1 MQYNA
6 TNFYTPYLS
15 ESEESESDSGS
26 ESDFPSSIPPVGSL
40 KSMVQVGSVP
50 VNTVVKQIDL
60 RSQKSAGAKNIQY
73 SAFDLSGSDPTA
85 GGGTKFDMTNGTY
98 TTILMINSRDRDTE
112 VYPQP
117 TFFTIRLPR
126 TYRNITSFQITQM
139 KLLSSFFY
147 FRDNKENTT
156 MDVLEQGR
164 TATIG
169 GRVVDNVIKVRIR
182 EGSYNI
188 NTLLTELQTQM
199 NRTPLFFYYP
209 NGFSDFIT
217 QFTAAGDLSVNFNEP
232 GDFYFDSLT
241 DQFIA
246 NPTKNLIVTQYFA
259 SRYAGLSIYTL
270 AQVKVAYYYPVLYE
284 MVLDPEWEPQLNLTY
299 TGTGLLPGETVRSRI
314 LYTFQGL
321 NDPVILQII
330 DQNLAIVPNSGYLT
344 TPGSSLLD
352 VYRTLHT
359 FVYSL
364 VDEYRCTYETN
375 SNRIVISSTQLN
387 TSLFTLL
394 TNQTTAAL
402 LAELQNQNL
411 TVQQYSNLLT
421 SNTLFTA
428 VFSDMYNTLQKKFA
442 TYFAVNFGTYAPEF
456 FTNTSNAPYLQN
468 GIGAVGVAQGYSLAI
483 LQSGQ
488 EPIRSSTQSLKS
500 SPGYWPQIQSTPT
513 DSSNNVLF
521 VGAGLNQRQQDIS
534 AGFINVPY
542 NTISATIDT
551 STQFIDNSGNIY
563 INPLTSAGD
572 VITPI
577 LNSKYTVF
585 RFRSFVRQTLQVE
598 TLPLPYYYRYPT
610 LNSTNFDPPIPQYF
624 DLSYS
629 YINSPF
635 LTRTDI
641 SNVTV
646 PFASSF
652 SVQATSAKLFQFN
665 VRNAVRYYSFTAPLP
680 KSRTTLV
687 PLADASGYK
696 YPLQVSVVSTD
707 ILGVI
712 NKFPSDMKIFFYH
725 DQGAFFADISGYRN
739 ENPYNYKE
747 TYTATTDIS
756 AVNFT
761 TNVFANQTYY
771 IIIRSSSVSFQ
782 NTNVKVCC
790 SFPNQLQT
798 RIARY
803 QFNQSISP
811 YSTPTL
817 SYPVSQD
824 ISYNLIWAT
833 EYDQDFIRL
842 PTGSNIMG
850 KDPSSQEFNQF
861 LPVSLTPIGY
871 DVSGVSSDLTDYR
884 GFTSNVVGN
893 VPFTTF
899 RVDPTN
905 QFTFQNLSG
914 YNVNCNTYFPITG
927 TSNAILQPISNTPY
941 TLKTVPDRQFKI
953 VNWYDQQYIPTQTG
967 QPGIPNSNF
976 VAKSKVVDAS
986 YGALDGYV
994 YDASGN
1000 PGGSSTGL
1008 RFDEGIVGFGILP
1021 NEGVWSAEEIVFKSA
1036 YMERPTLSNNFSDPN
1051 KKIKYLGI
1059 FPTGL
1064 VTNYQFTDLSLNT
1077 AIYKLNYTSSITYT
1091 PDKQAIYSGF
1101 DPVGGTYHTFK
1112 KDAGFVSQSG
1122 VKLVGYTPSVTYN
1135 FNTNSYFSVMAFDG
1149 SQNVIPFYTL
1159 MGSYIPYPSV
1169 SQPIGT
1175 SNYSDSFGTYSNSD
1189 GKGFYYPQILPS
1201 YNSNY
1206 YPSDSN
1212 LFQSR
1217 YEQSIPWKTNLLH
1230 TKTNTNPLSFSNG
1243 YYYYSFNRY
1252 INSTLDPSGSYIPPG
1267 IPPANSAETNITLLS
1282 KGPYFFHITS
1292 ETLSN
1297 TFAVTPQLIMTSN
1310 NDKAFT
1316 LCNVPLRNA
1325 NQLTSCNLNSIQ
1337 FDPPLVTN
1345 AAFGAPSA
1353 FNPLPNPFFLG
1364 MTANGAGSN
1373 DLDNI
1378 YCLHQTHHGTTTSNG
1393 MGFTVSKLMYD
1404 TTRPQGPLYF
1414 RAVTSTIEC
1423 IVTTSNGSFTASYPP
1438 ATIFP
1443 SPFPGGFVFGN
1454 PNFPNS
1460 NEAYRNI
1467 NFTKFYV
1474 TENNLAFFQ
1483 FADALSHQSGGSNL
1497 SYYCVY
1503 NMSNETV
1510 RQFSLNT
1517 YSNLFDGVYTW
1528 DLPTS
1533 NPAPG
1538 YNIYYDWCVDRRG
1551 KLYTSMASQSQ
1562 LYFTVFAKQ
1571 YQTNGDL
1578 PTSTEVLVG
1587 GPSAGN
1593 IAVTSNY
1600 GVGAMNQIRVDS
1612 NYNLFFQQAYI
1623 SGNNY
1628 IDPTFLLT
1636 RWATPLFGH
1645 YGYLPYSN
1653 YSAVP
1658 SGGTSNVNFVVN
1670 KQTFDATVLDSGY
1683 SEGFPLVSSDL
1694 LIGLRKGVGPVQ
1706 PLFSQIAA
1714 QQSFF
1719 FNKYRIQLNSTD
1731 VPITGRTDISG
1742 FYDLTFDPFNF
1753 TISNISAQFTQ
1764 TELINYINIYLLT
1777 NNAPPNITVT
1787 VQMTDFAVSDPRI
1800 DYNLYVPLTITNVV
1814 ITPTLYWSRDPIGT
1828 PMSASAN
1835 LGTSAPTIVQ
1845 YPNLWGNSQI
1855 GVDLLSPTASNAWQ
1869 VMYPTVKVVMK
1880 KVQNGFTPITETTD
1894 LTTYP
1899 SYSHTSMFF
1908 YDNYKDLSND
1918 IFNKFG
1924 QESKARFK
1932 YYDVSSGYEF
1942 KSYIYNIS
1950 LNPYKSSTAD
1960 ISGNTG
1966 YNYLAVRGYSPTEK
1980 FDCLTR
1986 FYLPGRYDF
1995 GFIPLVDLSN
2005 ETQTVLVD
2013 LSGSPLVNPVY
2024 QTVLNA
2030 FNNSFKG
2037 SFTFG
2042 SNAIPGFSGSN
2053 YTFTGFPSFLQKYI
2067 SVYNTG
2073 QSNAQLIATITSNVN
2088 QAVANYIQ
2096 TYLSAI
2102 LPSYVLQR
2110 QRFTDPLLFSFL
2122 FNTALTDTR
2131 RSLEYEWGL
2140 GWNLGYPKIDTPY
2153 DTIQRATSFFKILDD
2168 YIYLKLNQEFT
2179 MNRLDSS
2186 GPEKLSITH
2195 EPTGQTN
2202 QFAAK
2207 LLLAPFGNYAQTMIQ
2222 NPINFNPVLTSID
2235 RLTFQWVD
2243 LTGIQIDNNDC
2254 EWNAAVQIS
2263 EQVTQATTT
2272 STIPTASI
2280 K

>member
-1 MQYNA
+1 MQNNA
-6 TNFYTPYLS
+6 TNFYKPYLS

-26 ESDFPSSIPPVGSL
+26 DSDFPSSIPPVGSL
-40 KSMVQVGSVP
+40 KSMVQSGSMP

-60 RSQKSAGAKNIQY
+60 RTQKSGPRNVQY
-73 SAFDLSGSDPTA
+73 SAFDLSGADPTS
-85 GGGTKFDMTNGTY
+85 GGGTKFDMTNGIY

-199 NRTPLFFYYP
+199 NRTPLFFYFP

-241 DQFIA
+241 DQFVA
-246 NPTKNLIVTQYFA
+246 SPTKNFIVTQYFA
-259 SRYAGLSIYTL
+259 SRYAGLSTYTL
-270 AQVKVAYYYPVLYE
+270 SQVKVAYYYPVLYE
-284 MVLDPEWEPQLNLTY
+284 MILDPEWESQLNLTY
-299 TGTGLLPGETVRSRI
+299 TGSGLLPGETVRSRI

-321 NDPVILQII
+321 NDPVILTII
-330 DQNLAIVPNSGYLT
+330 DQNLAIIPNSGYLT
-344 TPGSSLLD
+344 TPGASLLD
-352 VYRTLHT
+352 IYRTLHT

-364 VDEYRCTYETN
+364 VNEYKCSYETN

-411 TVQQYSNLLT
+411 TIAQYSNLLT
-421 SNTLFTA
+421 SNTLYTA

-456 FTNTSNAPYLQN
+456 YTNVTNAPYLQN
-468 GIGAVGVAQGYSLAI
+468 GIGAVGVATGYSLAL

-488 EPIRSSTQSLKS
+488 EPISSSAQALQN
-500 SPGYWPQIQSTPT
+500 SPGYWPQIQSNPV
-513 DSSNNVLF
+513 DASNNVLF
-521 VGAGLNQRQQDIS
+521 VGAGLNTRIQDIS

-542 NTISATIDT
+542 NTISATVDT
-551 STQFIDNSGNIY
+551 STQFIDNSGSIY

-572 VITPI
+572 IVTPI

-610 LNSTNFDPPIPQYF
+610 LNTINYEPPIPEYF
-624 DLSYS
+624 DASYV
-629 YINSPF
+629 YINSPY

-646 PFASSF
+646 PFASTF
-652 SVQATSAKLFQFN
+652 SVQAAASKYYEFT
-665 VRNAVRYYSFTAPLP
+665 VRNAVRYYSFVAPQP

-687 PLADASGYK
+687 PLNDASGYK
-696 YPLQVSVVSTD
+696 YPLQVNVFSTD
-707 ILGVI
+707 ILGAI
-712 NKFPSDMKIFFYH
+712 NQFSSQMQIYFYH

-739 ENPYNYKE
+739 ENPYNYKA

-756 AVNFT
+756 CVTFT

-771 IIIRSSSVSFQ
+771 LIIRSSNVSFQ
-782 NTNVKVCC
+782 NQYLKVCC
-790 SFPNQLQT
+790 SFPSQLQT
-798 RIARY
+798 PIARY

-811 YSTPTL
+811 LSTPTL
-817 SYPVSQD
+817 SYPVTSD
-824 ISYNLIWAT
+824 VSYNLIWAT

-842 PTGSNIMG
+842 PTSSNIMG
-850 KDPSSQEFNQF
+850 KDPSSAEFNKY
-861 LPVSLTPIGY
+861 LPVALTPIGY
-871 DVSGVSSDLTDYR
+871 DISGVSSDLTDYR
-884 GFTSNVVGN
+884 GFTSNIIGN

-905 QFTFQNLSG
+905 QYTFQNLSG
-914 YNVNCNTYFPITG
+914 YNINCNTYFPTSG
-927 TSNAILQPISNTPY
+927 TSNAVLQPISNSPY
-941 TLKTVPDRQFKI
+941 TLKTIPDRQFKI
-953 VNWYDQQYIPTQTG
+953 VNWYDQQYIPTQKY

-976 VAKSKVVDAS
+976 VAKSRVVDAS

-1008 RFDEGIVGFGILP
+1008 RFDDGIIGFGFIP

-1036 YMERPTLSNNFSDPN
+1036 YMERPTLSSNFTDPN

-1059 FPTGL
+1059 FPTGTI
-1064 VTNYQFTDLSLNT
+1064 TNYQFSDISLNY

-1112 KDAGFVSQSG
+1112 KDGGFVSQTG

-1135 FNTNSYFSVMAFDG
+1135 FNTNSYFSVIAYDS

-1159 MGSYIPYPSV
+1159 MGSYVPYPTV
-1169 SQPIGT
+1169 SKPIAT
-1175 SNYSDSFGTYSNSD
+1175 SNYSDTYGTYSNAD

-1212 LFQSR
+1212 IFRSR
-1217 YEQSIPWKTNLLH
+1217 YEQSIPWNTNLLH
-1230 TKTNTNPLSFSNG
+1230 TKTNTNPLGFSNG
-1243 YYYYSFNRY
+1243 YYYYSFNPN
-1252 INSTLDPSGSYIPPG
+1252 INYQLDPSGSYIPPG
-1267 IPPANSAETNITLLS
+1267 TYPANSAETNITLLS
-1282 KGPYFFHITS
+1282 KGPYFFHVTS

-1297 TFAVTPQLIMTSN
+1297 TFAVTPKLIMTSN
-1310 NDKAFT
+1310 TDKRFT
-1316 LCNVPLRNA
+1316 LCNIALRNA
-1325 NQLTSCNLNSIQ
+1325 NQITSCNLNSIP
-1337 FDPPLVTN
+1337 FDPPLLTDPN
-1345 AAFGAPSA
+1345 FGAPSP
-1353 FNPLPNPFFLG
+1353 FNPLPTPFFLS
-1364 MTANGAGSN
+1364 MTANGLGSN

-1378 YCLHQTHHGTTTSNG
+1378 YCLHQTHHGTAISTG
-1393 MGFTVSKLMYD
+1393 MGFTISKLRYD
-1404 TTRPQGPLYF
+1404 TSRVGGPFYF
-1414 RAVTSTIEC
+1414 QRITSTITC
-1423 IVTTSNGSFTASYPP
+1423 AVTTSNGSFIASYPP

-1460 NEAYRNI
+1460 NQAYRNI

-1483 FADALSHQSGGSNL
+1483 FADAYSHQTGGSNL
-1497 SYYCVY
+1497 SYFCVY
-1503 NMSNETV
+1503 NMGTESV
-1510 RQFSLNT
+1510 KQFSLNT
-1517 YSNLFDGVYTW
+1517 YSNLFDAVYTW
-1528 DLPTS
+1528 DKPSS
-1533 NPAPG
+1533 NPGPS

-1551 KLYTSMASQSQ
+1551 KQYTAMASMAN

-1578 PTSTEVLVG
+1578 PTTTDVLT
-1587 GPSAGN
+1587 SAGS
-1593 IAVTSNY
+1593 AALSSNY
-1600 GVGAMNQIRVDS
+1600 GIGCFNQIRVDS

-1628 IDPTFLLT
+1628 IEPAHLLT
-1636 RWATPLFGH
+1636 KWSTPLYGH

-1653 YSAVP
+1653 YS
-1658 SGGTSNVNFVVN
+1658 SGGSAVVNFSVN

-1683 SEGFPLVSSDL
+1683 SEGFPLISSDL
-1694 LIGLRKGVGPVQ
+1694 LIGLRQGVGPVQ
-1706 PLFSQIAA
+1706 PLFSQVAT

-1719 FNKYRIQLNSTD
+1719 FNRFRIMLNDTD
-1731 VPITGRTDISG
+1731 VPITGRIDISG
-1742 FYDLTFDPFNF
+1742 FYDVTFDPFNF
-1753 TISNISAQFTQ
+1753 TVPNIAAQYTQ
-1764 TELINYINIYLLT
+1764 TELLNYINGYLQS
-1777 NNAPPNITVT
+1777 NNAPSIITT
-1787 VQMTDFAVSDPRI
+1787 TLTMNDFATTNPRI
-1800 DYNLYVPLTITNVV
+1800 IYDLYVPLQVTGITLNNVN
-1814 ITPTLYWSRDPIGT
+1814 IYDGRSLTPMTASATLSPRTPTIFT
-1828 PMSASAN
+1828 
-1835 LGTSAPTIVQ
+1835 
-1845 YPNLWGNSQI
+1845 YPNLWGNSQF
-1855 GVDLLSPTASNAWQ
+1855 GVDLLSPTACNAWQ
-1869 VMYPTVKVVMK
+1869 VMYPTVKIVMK

-1899 SYSHTSMFF
+1899 SYSHTAMFY

-1932 YYDVSSGYEF
+1932 AYDVSSGYEF

-1950 LNPYKSSTAD
+1950 LNPYKGSTKD

-1980 FDCLTR
+1980 FNCLTR

-1995 GFIPLVDLSN
+1995 GFIPLQDLSN

-2042 SNAIPGFSGSN
+2042 SNAIAGFSGSN
-2053 YTFTGFPSFLQKYI
+2053 YTFTGFSSFLQKYI

-2073 QSNAQLIATITSNVN
+2073 QANAQLLATITSNVN
-2088 QAVANYIQ
+2088 AAVASYIQ
-2096 TYLSAI
+2096 TYLSGI

-2122 FNTALTDTR
+2122 FNSGLSDVR
-2131 RSLEYEWGL
+2131 KSLEYEWGL
-2140 GWNLGYPKIDTPY
+2140 GWNLGYPKVDTPY

-2207 LLLAPFGNYAQTMIQ
+2207 LLLAPFGSYAQTMIQ

-2243 LTGIQIDNNDC
+2243 LTGTQIDNLDC

-2272 STIPTASI
+2272 STIPRASI